1 MNTLEL
7 DGPRTWETLKQGNFI
22 VNKSNVPSTAL
33 FTDQALEQKVMELKG
48 VGSLVGITQVEA
60 LLD

>member
-22 VNKSNVPSTAL
+22 VNKSNVLSTAL
-33 FTDQALEQKVMELKG
+33 FADQALEQKVMELKG